1 MRVNERLVIIG
12 SLLLAAAWA
21 VWCVFSLPTG
31 LDFTHEGLYCA
42 GAWRFAHG
50 DVRLQGISFTFYLR
64 AVIPVVIPGSPYLP
78 SIWYSIVIP
87 VF

>member
-42 GAWRFAHG
+42 EAWRFAHG
-50 DVRLQGISFTFYLR
+50 DVRLQGISFTFGLSFWWLSRVLR
-64 AVIPVVIPGSPYLP
+64 IYHQSGTPL
-78 SIWYSIVIP
+78 
-87 VF
+87 